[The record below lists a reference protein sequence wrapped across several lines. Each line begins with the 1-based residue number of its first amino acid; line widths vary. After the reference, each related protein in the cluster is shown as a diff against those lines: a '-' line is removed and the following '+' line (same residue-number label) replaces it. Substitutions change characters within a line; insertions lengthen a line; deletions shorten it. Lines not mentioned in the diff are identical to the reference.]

1 MPERRFL
8 ADEWTALSCFRFGIP
23 LPHLSQGVGNDMWG
37 DKVLV
42 QHSST
47 HTYRH
52 DLMRNEIANAC
63 RGIRRFSG
71 HTELR
76 VGPHLYADLTVF
88 AGLGDATFANP
99 LDLDVHI
106 HHLYGQGLLGHLG
119 RDGGSVQAL
128 QHLDNAKVA
137 KYGPICSS
145 QGREFLPL
153 GFTVWGGM
161 SSGTHKL
168 LEMVANAAH
177 EHGYVGEVWG
187 SLKGDRIRAMHCFFQ
202 GLSFVLNKTVAN
214 QLVHAQNN
222 VLSTHLRHPGHARRG
237 QSGRAPTG
245 GLSLIHI

>member
-1 MPERRFL
+1 
-8 ADEWTALSCFRFGIP
+8 
-23 LPHLSQGVGNDMWG
+23 MWG

-76 VGPHLYADLTVF
+76 VGPHLYTDLTVF

-137 KYGPICSS
+137 KYGPICNS
-145 QGREFLPL
+145 QGREFPPRGPRPKASASALL
-153 GFTVWGGM
+153 
-161 SSGTHKL
+161 SG
-168 LEMVANAAH
+168 A
-177 EHGYVGEVWG
+177 
-187 SLKGDRIRAMHCFFQ
+187 
-202 GLSFVLNKTVAN
+202 
-214 QLVHAQNN
+214 
-222 VLSTHLRHPGHARRG
+222 
-237 QSGRAPTG
+237 GRALPAAPTSSWRKWPAAMRGRVLVQDVAEALEEG
-245 GLSLIHI
+245 GGVARTLSPLRAPQTSPT